1 MFVVLK
7 ATWCELYSDDDEEEN
22 GGGTATTNGFIL
34 KRDLNSHRH
43 DGTNDDNEYVAWSAL
58 VEIKELLIEMVQVM
72 QVLLAGLSAGT
83 ITPTGASIGTRQGF
97 SIITWT
103 GTGSAGDIPHGLT
116 QDPDV
121 IMIKNRENNSSDW
134 YVFGKFIDDTFDKR
148 LTLNS
153 TGDATSS
160 SSALNGTSAISSTIV
175 KLGANEGSNGSDDDM
190 LMYAWHSVPGV
201 QKFGA
206 YKGNGS
212 NNGPVIKLGFSA
224 LVIVKSMDA
233 NEPWAMYDNARNI
246 ANPNNK
252 GLYANE

>member
-1 MFVVLK
+1 M
-7 ATWCELYSDDDEEEN
+7 EQQLYSDDDEEEN
-22 GGGTATTNGFIL
+22 GGQTATTNGVRFIL
-34 KRDLNSHRH
+34 NGFELTTDN
-43 DGTNDDNEYVAWSAL
+43 DGTNDDNEYVAWCWKSGGDKGTFNRDGAGYASAAA
-58 VEIKELLIEMVQVM
+58 
-72 QVLLAGLSAGT
+72 AGLSAGT

-121 IMIKNRENNSSDW
+121 IMIKNRENNSADW

-175 KLGANEGSNGSDDDM
+175 KLGANEGSNGSSDDM

-212 NNGPVIKLGFSA
+212 NKFSCDKTR
-224 LVIVKSMDA
+224 ICYISHSEK
-233 NEPWAMYDNARNI
+233 YGC
-246 ANPNNK
+246 K
-252 GLYANE
+252 